1 MAKKIRFIMNGACGR
16 MGRQI
21 ILSAVQ
27 DGGFDLVGAIEDKTC
42 SYIGREIGE
51 VLGIES
57 LKVQISSEPDEWI
70 EKSDVI
76 IDFSSPEAALRI
88 LKAAKD
94 HNRPVVIGT
103 TGFRS
108 EHEKEIQR
116 FSKSLP
122 CVRAPNM
129 SVGVNLLFKLVEEAA
144 KVLGEAY
151 DVEVIEAHHRLK
163 KDAPSGTARGIVE
176 ILARVLGRDI
186 EKDVVSGRQGIIGE
200 RKSHEIGVF
209 AVRAG
214 DIIGDH
220 TVLFAGQGERL
231 ELIHRAHSREPFAQ
245 GALRAAKFVIKAKPG
260 FYTMQD
266 VLGIK

>member
-1 MAKKIRFIMNGACGR
+1 
-16 MGRQI
+16 
-21 ILSAVQ
+21 
-27 DGGFDLVGAIEDKTC
+27 
-42 SYIGREIGE
+42 
-51 VLGIES
+51 LGIES
-57 LKVQISSEPDEWI
+57 LKVQIGFEPKDWI

-76 IDFSSPEAALRI
+76 IDFSSPEASLR
-88 LKAAKD
+88 LLRAAKD
-94 HNRPVVIGT
+94 HKRPVVIGT
-103 TGFRS
+103 TGFHS
-108 EHEKEIQR
+108 EHENEIQ
-116 FSKSLP
+116 KLAKGLP

-163 KDAPSGTARGIVE
+163 KDAPRGTARGIVE
-176 ILARVLGRDI
+176 ILAKALGRNI

-220 TVLFAGQGERL
+220 TILFAGQGERL

-245 GALRAAKFVIKAKPG
+245 GALRAARFVMRAKPG